1 MLKKSIIYYKQII
14 IVNNRIEIIRPDDWH
29 VHFREGDML
38 KMVTNFSS
46 RINNRCVAMPNT
58 QTPITDTD
66 KAIAYKAQLKKASN
80 NNFEPLIPCY
90 LNDNLHLGDF
100 RMGLQEKIFFG
111 SKLYP
116 TNATTNSIHGVS
128 DISKIF
134 KFLEILEEENSPL
147 LIHGEK
153 VDDNIDI
160 FDREKYFID
169 DELNIIRNKF
179 PLLKIVLEHVSTSY
193 GVKYIKENINIAGTI
208 TPHHMLLTKKDVFL
222 KEKIN
227 PHHFCMPVVKNETD
241 LIELRN
247 AACYENSKFFLGTDS
262 APHPIYEKKPDMS
275 SKPGIF
281 SSPCS
286 IELYAEIF
294 DQENAIKNLE
304 TFSSINGAK
313 FYNFPVNNSK
323 ILLEKTEWE
332 IPDIS
337 SYKDIQ
343 VKNFY
348 GNKKINWKVTL

>member
-1 MLKKSIIYYKQII
+1 M
-14 IVNNRIEIIRPDDWH
+14 NNHIEIIQPDDWH
-29 VHFREGDML
+29 VHLREGDML
-38 KMVTNFSS
+38 QMVTNFSS

-58 QTPITDTD
+58 QIPITDTD
-66 KAIAYKAQLKKASN
+66 KAISYKEQLKKASER
-80 NNFEPLIPCY
+80 NFEPLIPCY
-90 LNDNLHLGDF
+90 LNDNLDLDNF
-100 RMGLQEKIFFG
+100 RMGLQKKIFFG

-116 TNATTNSIHGVS
+116 TNATTNSKHGVS
-128 DISKIF
+128 NISKIF

-153 VDDNIDI
+153 VSDDIDI

-169 DELNIIRNKF
+169 DELNIIRKKF

-241 LIELRN
+241 LIELRK
-247 AACYENSKFFLGTDS
+247 AACHDNLKFFLGTDS
-262 APHPIYEKKPDMS
+262 APHPIHEKNSDMT

-281 SSPCS
+281 SAPCS

-294 DQENAIKNLE
+294 DQENAINNLE
-304 TFSSINGAK
+304 KFSSINGAK
-313 FYNFPVNNSK
+313 FYNLPINESK
-323 ILLEKTEWE
+323 IKLSKIEWI
-332 IPDIS
+332 IPEIS
-337 SYKDIQ
+337 SYKDLQ

-348 GNKKINWKVTL
+348 ANKKINWKVVH

>member
-1 MLKKSIIYYKQII
+1 MNK
-14 IVNNRIEIIRPDDWH
+14 NIEIIQPDDWH

-38 KMVTNFSS
+38 EMVTNFSS

-58 QTPITDTD
+58 EIPITDTD
-66 KAIAYKAQLKKASN
+66 KASAYKKLLNKASS

-90 LNDNLHLGDF
+90 LNEDLDLEDF
-100 RMGLQEKIFFG
+100 RKGMQNKIFFG

-116 TNATTNSIHGVS
+116 SNATTNSSHGVG

-134 KFLEILEEENSPL
+134 KFLEILEEEKSPL

-153 VDDNIDI
+153 VAEDIDI

-169 DELNIIRNKF
+169 DELSIIRNKF
-179 PLLKIVLEHVSTSY
+179 PLLKITLEHVSTSY
-193 GVKYIKENINIAGTI
+193 GVNYVKENENIAGTI
-208 TPHHMLLTKKDVFL
+208 TPHHMLLTKKDVFHDDL
-222 KEKIN
+222 IN

-241 LIELRN
+241 LVELRK
-247 AACYENSKFFLGTDS
+247 AACHNNSKFFLGTDS
-262 APHPIYEKKPDMS
+262 APHPIQEKKPDMS

-294 DQENAIKNLE
+294 DQENAIDKLE
-304 TFSSINGAK
+304 IFCSINGAK
-313 FYNFPVNNSK
+313 HYSFPINDKK
-323 ILLEKTEWE
+323 IKLEKKEWIISE
-332 IPDIS
+332 LS
-337 SYKDIQ
+337 SYNDIQ

-348 GNKKINWKVTL
+348 ANKKINWKVVH

>member
-1 MLKKSIIYYKQII
+1 
-14 IVNNRIEIIRPDDWH
+14 
-29 VHFREGDML
+29 ML

-46 RINNRCVAMPNT
+46 RINNRCIAMPNT
-58 QTPITDTD
+58 KIPITDTNRALSYID
-66 KAIAYKAQLKKASN
+66 KLKKASKN
-80 NNFEPLIPCY
+80 KFEPLIPCY
-90 LNDNLHLGDF
+90 LNDNLDLEDF
-100 RMGLQEKIFFG
+100 RKGLKKKIFFG

-116 TNATTNSIHGVS
+116 TNATTNSKYGVS
-128 DISKIF
+128 NISKIF
-134 KFLEILEEENSPL
+134 KHIEILEEENCPL

-153 VDDNIDI
+153 VADNIDI

-179 PLLKIVLEHVSTSY
+179 PLLKIVLEHVSTAY
-193 GVKYIKENINIAGTI
+193 GVKYIKQTKNIAGTI
-208 TPHHMLLTKKDVFL
+208 TPHHMLLTKKDVFFD
-222 KEKIN
+222 ETIN

-262 APHPIYEKKPDMS
+262 APHPIHEKKLDLT

-281 SSPCS
+281 SAPCS
-286 IELYAEIF
+286 LELYAEIF

-304 TFSSINGAK
+304 IFSSINGAK
-313 FYNFPVNNSK
+313 YYEFPINQSRIKLKK
-323 ILLEKTEWE
+323 IEWIVPE
-332 IPDIS
+332 IS

-348 GNKKINWKVTL
+348 ANKKINWKVVN